1 MPNPAVPTER
11 LPEALRHTIVGLV
24 RRDGPDLSARQL
36 AVFLICYLEEG
47 PHTVRGLAALLQ
59 VSKPA
64 VTRSLDRLGAL
75 SLARRAQDPRDR
87 RSVVVQRTRIGL
99 ELLADLR
106 SLLTA
111 AADLVT
117 APPASVGTRPINRPA
132 MAVVG

>member
-1 MPNPAVPTER
+1 MPNPSVPAER

-47 PHTVRGLAALLQ
+47 PHTVRGLAAQLH

-64 VTRSLDRLGAL
+64 ITRSLDRLGAL
-75 SLARRAQDPRDR
+75 GLARRAQDPRDR

-106 SLLTA
+106 ALLTA
-111 AADLVT
+111 AAEAVS
-117 APPASVGTRPINRPA
+117 APPQPVGARPA
-132 MAVVG
+132 GRAAMAFA

>member
-1 MPNPAVPTER
+1 MPNPPVPAER
-11 LPEALRHTIVGLV
+11 LPEALRDTIVGLV

-47 PHTVRGLAALLQ
+47 PHTVRGLAAQLH

-64 VTRSLDRLGAL
+64 ITRSLDRLGAL
-75 SLARRAQDPRDR
+75 GLARRAQDPRDR

-106 SLLTA
+106 GLLDA
-111 AADLVT
+111 AAAATMLSGK
-117 APPASVGTRPINRPA
+117 APSARPVMASV
-132 MAVVG
+132 